1 MNKKIVQMLSAM
13 SAYTAKDGNH
23 FKSRA
28 YDREKDKIMLFD
40 KEIKSKDDLKS
51 IKLGKSAKKTILE
64 FIDTG
69 NVAYLE

>member
-28 YDREKDKIMLFD
+28 YDREKTRLCYL
-40 KEIKSKDDLKS
+40 IKR
-51 IKLGKSAKKTILE
+51 
-64 FIDTG
+64 
-69 NVAYLE
+69 